1 MEGWP
6 VGMAGVEIFHRDG
19 AMFSVGEFS
28 DAVLDLQSLAQ
39 AKAIDDF
46 QQAALERV
54 QPLVGF
60 DKAWWGIMSPAS
72 GSFALHSSQPFNLDD
87 GFVPLWEETKYDDAL
102 AKAVKAKPR
111 ETVYFD
117 QRRFN
122 EAPGLAILMGEHG
135 VGQAFCTSVYLPS
148 ETAFVFLSL
157 YRTVG
162 DARFTRGDQQM
173 AQYLMP
179 HLCSAWTSNRIFQ
192 MEYLKASMAND
203 QVAMAIL
210 DRQGQL
216 LNAEP
221 QFVEALRCEWPDIG
235 DGCLPDTIGLWL
247 KTDDFRLKL
256 RTVVLQRHLLGDF
269 TLLVVRGRSRL
280 DVLTPRET
288 AVAEAFGRGSSYKEI
303 ARQLDLAPATIRFY
317 LRAIYEKLGVSDK
330 GELASLLRQEE
341 LHIDGATLAVR
352 YRQLHQARFI

>member
-1 MEGWP
+1 
-6 VGMAGVEIFHRDG
+6 
-19 AMFSVGEFS
+19 MFSVGEFS

-39 AKAIDDF
+39 ATAIDDF
-46 QQAALERV
+46 QQAALSRV

-60 DKAWWGIMSPAS
+60 EKAWWGIMSPAS
-72 GSFALHSSQPFNLDD
+72 GSFNLHSSLPFNLGD

-117 QRRFN
+117 QRKFS
-122 EAPGLAILMGEHG
+122 EAPGLATLMGEHG

-162 DARFTRGDQQM
+162 DRQFTEGDQQM

-221 QFVEALRCEWPDIG
+221 QFVESLRAEWPDYAG
-235 DGCLPDTIGLWL
+235 GFLPDTIALWL
-247 KTDDFRLKL
+247 RTEDFKLKL
-256 RTVVLQRHLLGDF
+256 QRMVLQRHLLGDF
-269 TLLVVRGRSRL
+269 TLLVVRERSRL
-280 DVLTPRET
+280 DILTPRET

-303 ARQLDLAPATIRFY
+303 ARQLDLSPATIRFY
-317 LRAIYEKLGVSDK
+317 LRTIYEKLGVSDK

>member
-1 MEGWP
+1 
-6 VGMAGVEIFHRDG
+6 
-19 AMFSVGEFS
+19 MFSVGEFS
-28 DAVLDLQSLAQ
+28 NAVLDLQSLAQ
-39 AKAIDDF
+39 AKAMDDF
-46 QQAALERV
+46 QRSALERV

-60 DKAWWGIMSPAS
+60 DKAWWGILSPSS

-87 GFVPLWEETKYDDAL
+87 GFVALWEETKSDDAL
-102 AKAVKAKPR
+102 AKAVNARPR

-117 QRRFN
+117 QRKFN
-122 EAPGLAILMGEHG
+122 EAPGLATLMGEHG
-135 VGQAFCTSVYLPS
+135 VGQAFCTALYLPS

-157 YRTVG
+157 YRAVG
-162 DARFTRGDQQM
+162 EARFNRGDQQM

-221 QFVEALRCEWPDIG
+221 HFVDALRGEWPDIA
-235 DGCLPDTIGLWL
+235 DGGLPDMISLWL
-247 KTDDFRLKL
+247 KTEDVRLKL
-256 RTVVLQRHLLGDF
+256 REIVLQRHLLGDF
-269 TLLVVRGRSRL
+269 TLLVVRARSRL
-280 DVLTPRET
+280 DMLTPRET
-288 AVAEAFGRGSSYKEI
+288 AVAEAFGRGGSYKEI
-303 ARQLDLAPATIRFY
+303 ARQLGLSPATVRFY
-317 LRAIYEKLGVSDK
+317 LRAVYEKLQVRDK

-341 LHIDGATLAVR
+341 PRIDGATLAVR